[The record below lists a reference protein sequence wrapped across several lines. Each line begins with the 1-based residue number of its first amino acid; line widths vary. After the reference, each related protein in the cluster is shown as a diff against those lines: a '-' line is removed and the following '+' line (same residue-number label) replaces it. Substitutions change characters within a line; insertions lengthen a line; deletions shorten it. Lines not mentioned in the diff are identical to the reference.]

1 MAVWSQPSRRL
12 PSGEAVNLGAPHPG
26 SGELM
31 GYINF
36 NLKDTINLIG
46 GEVDVIGSGK
56 LVAAAGQLSE
66 PHGPE
71 SGALALLREGQ
82 GRSQPGPA
90 RARTPTH
97 ARTHTR
103 PQAHKHAACAWWKLP
118 PSSTC
123 CVLARSDHPPS
134 LAKLRSSRPRR
145 GAQHPDVGASP
156 PAGFPQSGW
165 RAPREARPSP
175 ATRLLS
181 PRSGA
186 RFYSKRTVLRD
197 FFFFYSFKK

>member
-1 MAVWSQPSRRL
+1 
-12 PSGEAVNLGAPHPG
+12 
-26 SGELM
+26 M

-90 RARTPTH
+90 RARTH
-97 ARTHTR
+97 AHTR
-103 PQAHKHAACAWWKLP
+103 MHAHKHTSTQPAPGGNSLP
-118 PSSTC
+118 LPRA
-123 CVLARSDHPPS
+123 VS
-134 LAKLRSSRPRR
+134 LHDQTTRPR
-145 GAQHPDVGASP
+145 
-156 PAGFPQSGW
+156 
-165 RAPREARPSP
+165 
-175 ATRLLS
+175 
-181 PRSGA
+181 
-186 RFYSKRTVLRD
+186 
-197 FFFFYSFKK
+197 

>member
-1 MAVWSQPSRRL
+1 
-12 PSGEAVNLGAPHPG
+12 
-26 SGELM
+26 M

-90 RARTPTH
+90 CARTHTH
-97 ARTHTR
+97 ARTRMR
-103 PQAHKHAACAWWKLP
+103 PQA
-118 PSSTC
+118 
-123 CVLARSDHPPS
+123 RSLRLVETPS
-134 LAKLRSSRPRR
+134 LFHVLCPCTI
-145 GAQHPDVGASP
+145 GP
-156 PAGFPQSGW
+156 PALVSKTAVEPPTARGSASRRWHNDPSGLPAERVAGAPGGPSLPSHTTAVPAQRRPVLFQEDGFAG
-165 RAPREARPSP
+165 
-175 ATRLLS
+175 
-181 PRSGA
+181 
-186 RFYSKRTVLRD
+186 F

>member
-36 NLKDTINLIG
+36 NLKDKINLIG

-56 LVAAAGQLSE
+56 LVAAAGRLSE
-66 PHGPE
+66 PHGPSPE
-71 SGALALLREGQ
+71 PSRCFV
-82 GRSQPGPA
+82 RVRDGPS
-90 RARTPTH
+90 RAPRAHTRPH
-97 ARTHTR
+97 THTR

-145 GAQHPDVGASP
+145 GAQHPNVGTTT

-197 FFFFYSFKK
+197 FFFFLQL

>member
-1 MAVWSQPSRRL
+1 
-12 PSGEAVNLGAPHPG
+12 
-26 SGELM
+26 M

-90 RARTPTH
+90 C
-97 ARTHTR
+97 ARTHAHTPTSTQPAPGGNSLPLPRAVSLHDRTTR
-103 PQAHKHAACAWWKLP
+103 P
-118 PSSTC
+118 
-123 CVLARSDHPPS
+123 R
-134 LAKLRSSRPRR
+134 
-145 GAQHPDVGASP
+145 
-156 PAGFPQSGW
+156 
-165 RAPREARPSP
+165 
-175 ATRLLS
+175 
-181 PRSGA
+181 
-186 RFYSKRTVLRD
+186 
-197 FFFFYSFKK
+197 